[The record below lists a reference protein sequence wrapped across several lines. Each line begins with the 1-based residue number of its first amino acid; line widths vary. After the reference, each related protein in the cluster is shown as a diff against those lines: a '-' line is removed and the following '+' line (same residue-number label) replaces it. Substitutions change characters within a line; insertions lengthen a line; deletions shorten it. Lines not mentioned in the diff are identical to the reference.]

1 MLRKNFI
8 YISIQQGESMQKT
21 DSQAKMQLISQDNYS
36 TEQTNLTEE
45 PIMYEPESN
54 RRPGVTRKYEMDNHK
69 FYVNIGYD
77 PKDMMPRVVRIWSDM
92 KVGTVFSDM
101 LIDLSDDITERL
113 QIRKNLDK
121 SLERM
126 ATAAPRRGDGTPSTI
141 QGLVVDELIK
151 SYYLEN

>member
-1 MLRKNFI
+1 
-8 YISIQQGESMQKT
+8 
-21 DSQAKMQLISQDNYS
+21 
-36 TEQTNLTEE
+36 
-45 PIMYEPESN
+45 MYEPESN

-77 PKDMMPRVVRIWSDM
+77 PKDMLPRVVRIWSDR
-92 KVGTVFSDM
+92 KQGTTFSDM

-126 ATAAPRRGDGTPSTI
+126 ATAAPRRGDGTASTI

-151 SYYLEN
+151 SYYLEK

>member
-1 MLRKNFI
+1 
-8 YISIQQGESMQKT
+8 MQKT
-21 DSQAKMQLISQDNYS
+21 DSQAKMQLISQDNYL

-54 RRPGVTRKYEMDNHK
+54 RRPGVTRKYEFDNHK

-77 PKDMMPRVVRIWSDM
+77 PKDMLPRVVRIWSDM
-92 KVGTVFSDM
+92 KQGTTFSDM
-101 LIDLSDDITERL
+101 LIDLSNDITERL

-126 ATAAPRRGDGTPSTI
+126 ATAAPRRVDGSASTI
-141 QGLVVDELIK
+141 QGLIVDELLK
-151 SYYLEN
+151 SYYLD

>member
-1 MLRKNFI
+1 LLKTNFI

-21 DSQAKMQLISQDNYS
+21 DSQAKMQLISQDNYL

-54 RRPGVTRKYEMDNHK
+54 RRPGVTRKYEFDNHK

-77 PKDMMPRVVRIWSDM
+77 PKDMLPRVVRIWSDM
-92 KVGTVFSDM
+92 KQGTTFSDM
-101 LIDLSDDITERL
+101 LIDLSNDITERL

-126 ATAAPRRGDGTPSTI
+126 ATAAPRRGDGSASTI
-141 QGLVVDELIK
+141 QGLIVDELLK
-151 SYYLEN
+151 SYYLD

>member
-1 MLRKNFI
+1 
-8 YISIQQGESMQKT
+8 MQKT
-21 DSQAKMQLISQDNYS
+21 DSPAKMQLISQDNYLM
-36 TEQTNLTEE
+36 EQTNLPEE

-54 RRPGVTRKYEMDNHK
+54 RRPGITRKYIMDNHN

-77 PKDMMPRVVRIWSDM
+77 PKDMLPRVVRIWSDM
-92 KVGTVFSDM
+92 KQGTTFSDM

-126 ATAAPRRGDGTPSTI
+126 ATAAPRRGDGTASTI

>member
-1 MLRKNFI
+1 
-8 YISIQQGESMQKT
+8 MQKT
-21 DSQAKMQLISQDNYS
+21 DSQAKMQLISQDNYL

-54 RRPGVTRKYEMDNHK
+54 RRPGVTRKYEFDNHK

-77 PKDMMPRVVRIWSDM
+77 PKDMLPRVVRIWSDM
-92 KVGTVFSDM
+92 KQGTTFSDM
-101 LIDLSDDITERL
+101 LIDLSNDITERL

-126 ATAAPRRGDGTPSTI
+126 ATAAPRRGDGSASTI
-141 QGLVVDELIK
+141 QGLIVDELLK
-151 SYYLEN
+151 SYYLD

>member
-1 MLRKNFI
+1 
-8 YISIQQGESMQKT
+8 
-21 DSQAKMQLISQDNYS
+21 MQLISQDNYL

-54 RRPGVTRKYEMDNHK
+54 RRPGVTRKYEFDNHK

-77 PKDMMPRVVRIWSDM
+77 PKDMLPRVVRIWSDM
-92 KVGTVFSDM
+92 KQGTTFSDM
-101 LIDLSDDITERL
+101 LIDLSNDITERL

-126 ATAAPRRGDGTPSTI
+126 ATAAPRRGDGSASTI
-141 QGLVVDELIK
+141 QGLIVDELLK
-151 SYYLEN
+151 SYYLD

>member
-1 MLRKNFI
+1 
-8 YISIQQGESMQKT
+8 MQKT
-21 DSQAKMQLISQDNYS
+21 DSQAKMQLISQDNYL

-54 RRPGVTRKYEMDNHK
+54 RRPGVTRKYEFDNHK

-77 PKDMMPRVVRIWSDM
+77 PKDMLPRVVRIWSDM
-92 KVGTVFSDM
+92 KQGTTFSDM

-126 ATAAPRRGDGTPSTI
+126 AAAAPRRGDGTASTI